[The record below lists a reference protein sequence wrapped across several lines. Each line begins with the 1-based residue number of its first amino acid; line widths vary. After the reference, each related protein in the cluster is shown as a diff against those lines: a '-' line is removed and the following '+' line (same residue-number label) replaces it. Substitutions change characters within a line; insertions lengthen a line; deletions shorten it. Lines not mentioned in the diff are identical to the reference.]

1 MIHRRFDL
9 AAITKYR
16 YQRYQDSRARNGQ
29 FFFGPHSLPLYG
41 AASFLYELYPDA
53 GTGSVPDLA
62 TIATWFGARKAGNA
76 TGGWAAVPERI
87 PEHWTNRVLPYTLP
101 DVLVQIAAQYL
112 GAPVEF
118 GGNAGVG
125 QFEPLDAPTALLSN
139 ASSAAVLCDFYHAAF
154 DQTAPGERSASW
166 PGKVC

>member
-1 MIHRRFDL
+1 
-9 AAITKYR
+9 
-16 YQRYQDSRARNGQ
+16 
-29 FFFGPHSLPLYG
+29 
-41 AASFLYELYPDA
+41 
-53 GTGSVPDLA
+53 VPDLP
-62 TIATWFGARKAGNA
+62 TIATWFGARKTGNA

-87 PEHWTNRVLPYTLP
+87 PERWTNRVLPYTLP

-125 QFEPLDAPTALLSN
+125 HFEPLDAPTALLLGN

-154 DQTAPGERSASW
+154 DQTVPGAGSAF
-166 PGKVC
+166 